1 MIRPMAS
8 ARMISVMVWLPELPP
23 MPATIDIKKARIT
36 MWLTVPSNRDA
47 TKDAVAAVQR
57 LSSSQGARL
66 RSAVV
71 TGAKMSS
78 SCRPARDSA
87 CSWES
92 SRITSTTSAMVTRP
106 IRRPWSSIT
115 GAETRS

>member
-1 MIRPMAS
+1 MAS
-8 ARMISVMVWLPELPP
+8 ARMMSVMVWLPELPP
-23 MPATIDIKKARIT
+23 MPATIDIRNARIT
-36 MWLTVPSNRDA
+36 IWLTVPSNCEA

-57 LSSSQGARL
+57 LKSSQGARL
-66 RSAVV
+66 RRAVA

-87 CSWES
+87 CSCES

-106 IRRPWSSIT
+106 MRRP
-115 GAETRS
+115 